1 MEKFDVAVIGGGPA
15 GLFAAGTA
23 AKNGAGVILLEK
35 NSSVGEKLLI
45 AGKGRCN
52 ITNAEEDMQT
62 FISRYG
68 ENGKFLYSAF
78 SQFSPA
84 DTVEF
89 FNSRGIKTVVERGGR
104 VFPESGD
111 ASLILKCLLS
121 FCKEGKVLINRN
133 TEVRNFIVKDNAI
146 VRLLVKTN
154 AGNQEIEASNYIIAT
169 GGKSFPNTGSTGSG
183 YAFAERAGHTVVT
196 PRPVIVPIKT
206 HETWVKLAKGFNLRN
221 VKLTAWLGDKK
232 ISERFGE
239 MEFAPFGISGPIVMD
254 MSREILDYPLL
265 ESGKIDQGQDVVC
278 LTLDLKPA
286 LDEDTLVLR
295 AKREFE
301 ERAGERFDN
310 ALRSFVPG
318 GLVPLVLNL
327 SDIPHDKPVKY
338 ISDEEILEFVNLL
351 KNIKMHPSGAAG
363 FNHAIVTRGGI
374 SLNEIDPATMRSK
387 ICENLWFAGEV
398 IDIDGPTG
406 GFNLQSCWSTGA
418 VAGRKTAIKNYEINE

>member
-23 AKNGAGVILLEK
+23 AKNGAGVVLLEK

-68 ENGKFLYSAF
+68 DGGKFLYSAL
-78 SQFSPA
+78 SQFSPT
-84 DTVEF
+84 DTIEF
-89 FNSRGIKTVVERGGR
+89 FNSRGIKTVTERGGR
-104 VFPESGD
+104 IFPELGD

-133 TEVRNFIVKDNAI
+133 TEVRNLIVKNKAI
-146 VRLLVKTN
+146 DRLIIKTN
-154 AGNQEIEASNYIIAT
+154 AGSKEIEAKNYIIAT
-169 GGKSFPNTGSTGSG
+169 GGKSFPKTGSTGDG
-183 YAFAERAGHTVVT
+183 YFFAERAGHTIVT
-196 PRPVIVPIKT
+196 PRPVIVPMKT

-221 VKLTAWLGDKK
+221 VKLTAWFGDKK
-232 ISERFGE
+232 ITERFGE

-265 ESGKIDQGQDVVC
+265 ESGKVNQEQDVVYF
-278 LTLDLKPA
+278 TLDLKPA
-286 LDEDTLVLR
+286 LDEATLVFR
-295 AKREFE
+295 TKREFE
-301 ERAGERFDN
+301 ERDSARFDN
-310 ALRSFVPG
+310 ALRSFIPAR
-318 GLVPLVLNL
+318 LTPLILHL

-338 ISDEEILEFVNLL
+338 ISDEEICEFVNLL
-351 KNIKMHPSGAAG
+351 KCIKMYPSGAAG
-363 FNHAIVTRGGI
+363 FNHAIITRGGV
-374 SLNEIDPATMRSK
+374 SLKEIDPASMRSK
-387 ICENLWFAGEV
+387 VCENLWFAGEV

-406 GFNLQSCWSTGA
+406 GYNLQNCWSTGA
-418 VAGRKTAIKNYEINE
+418 VAGKAVYN